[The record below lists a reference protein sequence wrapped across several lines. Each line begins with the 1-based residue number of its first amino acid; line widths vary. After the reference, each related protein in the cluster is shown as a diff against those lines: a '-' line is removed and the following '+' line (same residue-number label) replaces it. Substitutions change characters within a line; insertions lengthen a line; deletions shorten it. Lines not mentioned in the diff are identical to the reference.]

1 MHSLFLR
8 IFLLF
13 LLAMTLIV
21 GSSIATT
28 FTIASREN
36 EPLESQRR
44 PSVAIQASEILARG
58 GVGALKNWLEEN
70 KTTLGDREVFIA
82 GPDGQDI
89 LGRRLPESAARRL
102 EFINRE
108 PVPGNFRPSRAAPQI
123 VAADGSIY
131 TVLQIG
137 RAHV

>member
-1 MHSLFLR
+1 MHSLFSR

-36 EPLESQRR
+36 EPFENQRR
-44 PSVAIQASEILARG
+44 PSVAIQASEILERG
-58 GVGALKNWLEEN
+58 GVGALKNWLAAS
-70 KTTLGDREVFIA
+70 KTTPGDRELFIP

-89 LGRRLPESAARRL
+89 LARRPPESASRRL
-102 EFINRE
+102 SVNN
-108 PVPGNFRPSRAAPQI
+108 PQPPTPRPFPPSHAAPPF
-123 VAADGSIY
+123 
-131 TVLQIG
+131 L
-137 RAHV
+137 

>member
-28 FTIASREN
+28 FTITSRES
-36 EPLESQRR
+36 ETLEFQRR
-44 PSVAIQASEILARG
+44 PSAAIQASEVLERG
-58 GVGALKNWLEEN
+58 GVGALQSWLAAN
-70 KTTLGDREVFIA
+70 KTVIGDRELFVI

-89 LGRRLPESAARRL
+89 LGRILPENIMRRL
-102 EFINRE
+102 NGNRE
-108 PVPGNFRPSRAAPQI
+108 
-123 VAADGSIY
+123 
-131 TVLQIG
+131 
-137 RAHV
+137 